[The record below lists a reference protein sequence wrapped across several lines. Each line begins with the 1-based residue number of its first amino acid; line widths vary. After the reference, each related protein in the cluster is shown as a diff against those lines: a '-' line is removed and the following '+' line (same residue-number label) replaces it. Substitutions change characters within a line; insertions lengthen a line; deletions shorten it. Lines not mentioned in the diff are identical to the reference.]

1 MNTTY
6 NVTAAHAKID
16 ADRRAVGM
24 AGVLEQA
31 RDERKQS
38 KYADVIF
45 AAKGLIAVFLL
56 AQIAFG
62 IIKYLGV

>member
-24 AGVLEQA
+24 ASVLERPA
-31 RDERKQS
+31 KYRDWSITK
-38 KYADVIF
+38 
-45 AAKGLIAVFLL
+45 AAGWSIVLFLGG
-56 AQIAFG
+56 QIAYG
-62 IIKYLGV
+62 ILSYLGV